1 MVLCFLAFS
10 LCISLNER
18 LQSVAS
24 SDASA
29 AAVPE
34 GSNVPH
40 KSGIGERNEKPLVS
54 CPEAGHETKKP
65 LSILITSGSIPGHL
79 YPITALGAE
88 LVKRGHNVTLCAT
101 VMEGSNLL
109 PDLPESYGINFV
121 SAKSDNVT
129 QIDYD
134 NFIQKFENTSAISS
148 FHLYMSSVS
157 GETYL
162 RMIALLSKVDEIGVE
177 QFDFIIS
184 EVLVRIIGVY
194 YARLGRKSMVISPVL
209 AYFEATTP
217 EWPSPVV
224 MTGQSDD
231 LTFYQ
236 RLVDTLAVRPA
247 WRFVRSYV
255 CNRLMQMNEKFLKV
269 LESTDFASYVGTQMP
284 LVMTTTFGFDYPK
297 TCFPLT
303 HYVGPLMMDSFTPL
317 EQQLLEWLS
326 NKPNK
331 TVIYVGMGATGFITP
346 HMAQLIIDGIL
357 ATDFSVVWAL
367 PMSDQDVLE
376 GIDIDRERFYISKWI
391 PRQTLFKHLTLVM
404 TILHCGMNSVQE
416 SLYNGLPVVCVPHA
430 FDHFDVARRVD
441 SAKVGIPLYSMM
453 DSRGQGKKFTSENL
467 TIAINTITEN
477 KEYSEEAKKIR
488 KVFKFAGGVKRAAD
502 LVEFYSE
509 VGYDHL
515 IPAYAKYEWSWVQ
528 YYNADVYCVLSLL
541 GCLLFYFFYR
551 SIKCC
556 CKCFFSKAK
565 KPKSD

>member
-1 MVLCFLAFS
+1 MAFGQKGRGLAVPFS
-10 LCISLNER
+10 LYLV
-18 LQSVAS
+18 LVVAS
-24 SDASA
+24 QPGASHDLKMVPDATTQRD
-29 AAVPE
+29 
-34 GSNVPH
+34 H
-40 KSGIGERNEKPLVS
+40 K
-54 CPEAGHETKKP
+54 
-65 LSILITSGSIPGHL
+65 LSILLATGFFPGHL

-109 PDLPESYGINFV
+109 PDLPELYGINFV
-121 SAKSDNVT
+121 SAGPDNLTQDDYHQMVT
-129 QIDYD
+129 GFQNITVFNLRRFVSIGQWPMVKVRSKIDQI
-134 NFIQKFENTSAISS
+134 
-148 FHLYMSSVS
+148 
-157 GETYL
+157 GP
-162 RMIALLSKVDEIGVE
+162 E
-177 QFDFIIS
+177 QFDLLIS
-184 EVLVRIIGVY
+184 DFSVNSVGLY
-194 YARLGRKSMVISPVL
+194 YAWLGRKVMIFSPMFVHL
-209 AYFEATTP
+209 DATIP
-217 EWPSPVV
+217 EWPTPGPC
-224 MTGQSDD
+224 TDLPDD
-231 LTFYQ
+231 LTFLT
-236 RLVDTLAVRPA
+236 RILSLIMH
-247 WRFVRSYV
+247 
-255 CNRLMQMNEKFLKV
+255 RLMRAFQTFIFVGLGNLDEAYRKLNSVDMY
-269 LESTDFASYVGTQMP
+269 SYIGIRIP
-284 LVMTTTFGFDYPK
+284 LVIASTFGFGYPK
-297 TCFPLT
+297 TRFPLT

-357 ATDFSVVWAL
+357 ATDFNVVWAL

-376 GIDIDRERFYISKWI
+376 GIDVDRERFYISKWI
-391 PRQTLFKHLTLVM
+391 PRQTLFKHPTLVM

-416 SLYNGLPVVCVPHA
+416 SLYNGLPVVCVPHG

-453 DSRGQGKKFTSENL
+453 DSLRQGNKFTSENL
-467 TIAINTITEN
+467 TIAIKTITET

-528 YYNADVYCVLSLL
+528 YYNVDVYCVVSLL
-541 GCLLFYFFYR
+541 GCLLFYVFYR
-551 SIKCC
+551 SLKCC
-556 CKCFFSKAK
+556 CKCFFSKVK